1 MCILVYDIAHICYA
15 THPFGSNLPQC
26 TFIWG
31 ADNAH
36 YVKKLILVVAPTEEG
51 NAGNHLGEDASTRPD
66 VDRRVVCPRTH
77 QNIWRSVP

>member
-31 ADNAH
+31 ADDAH
-36 YVKKLILVVAPTEEG
+36 YVKKLILVVAPTGERH
-51 NAGNHLGEDASTRPD
+51 ARDHLCEDAATGPYI
-66 VDRRVVCPRTH
+66 
-77 QNIWRSVP
+77 N